1 MMASRYRIIA
11 RSGAVD
17 AIIPI
22 QKIIRS
28 SGAVKARCAISRRI
42 RRVGPKIRRK
52 KGRRNEDGIWAT
64 VVFE

>member
-1 MMASRYRIIA
+1 MWY
-11 RSGAVD
+11 GND
-17 AIIPI
+17 GEQIPDHI